1 MEVAELYLAL
11 TGPNG
16 RVNGEVKAEDYVDQI
31 DIVDWVVVESSIEKA
46 STGASGSASA
56 GDTGAGSATA
66 NRTEPKP
73 LTLKKR
79 MDKSST
85 ALMNG
90 AVNLT
95 KFPRAVITMLHR
107 AEKKM
112 KLTVTLQGVRIES
125 YKLTVTD
132 NDPDVTMDEELT
144 LAYEVF
150 KIEYIGRPTEKAAA
164 PARSFEL
171 RTSN

>member
-11 TGPNG
+11 TSPNG

-31 DIVDWVVVESSIEKA
+31 DIVDWSW
-46 STGASGSASA
+46 GAELSKEQS
-56 GDTGAGSATA
+56 DTGSGSATA

>member
-31 DIVDWVVVESSIEKA
+31 DIVDWSW
-46 STGASGSASA
+46 GAELSKEQS
-56 GDTGAGSATA
+56 DTGTGSATA
-66 NRTEPKP
+66 NRTEPKS

-85 ALMNG
+85 ALMSG

-125 YKLTVTD
+125 YKLTVND

-150 KIEYIGRPTEKAAA
+150 RIEYIGRSTASGAAA
-164 PARSFEL
+164 ARSFEL